1 MVRISSRRIEKP
13 IDGGGGG
20 RRTVV
25 VVVVVVVVVTV
36 RRTVM
41 LQKRVRVLS
50 RAYFFR
56 ELPEHAAAAV
66 AIGEPRVH

>member
-1 MVRISSRRIEKP
+1 MVVGR
-13 IDGGGGG
+13 

-25 VVVVVVVVVTV
+25 VVAVVVVVVTV

-56 ELPEHAAAAV
+56 ELPEHAAAGV
-66 AIGEPRVH
+66 AIGEHASTENT